1 MIRDN
6 DEELQKRLYSMAK
19 EKSRNDT
26 YVSGLNYKY
35 QSAFM
40 GGSHYGAI
48 RMADTPDRY
57 AGGNME
63 ATPVPVPVQNLSY
76 SEETLR
82 GGSSNYIPGSSG
94 YAFGTHRDTGF
105 DQTMGFKGGSQPK
118 MTMTQLE
125 QMGRSVQVKPM
136 LNSGRNGSSLSGFG
150 RPGRPPG
157 SKNKPKLCGGAGE
170 TEDTPPPPVVQPKGT
185 VGYEK
190 TLSIKNAY
198 FQRGKKAQAI
208 IERYL
213 KAKKDGANTVVAG
226 SKPLLGKRM
235 VGGVLPLFAI
245 GSFLGQV
252 FGSDIIEGLLSPD
265 KQRAVQKAIDDARA
279 EGKAEGMAE
288 GLATAEKA
296 RIYSSAKEARMKQK
310 IAEAPESEN
319 AQHLVEEIQAD
330 KAKEADI
337 KQQAKVAKSEIVSG
351 SGKKV
356 DGRVVRGQAI
366 AKLMREKKLTFG
378 QASKEYS
385 KLKGAG
391 LFSSIAKIGSKALK
405 VGQSVAKSAVK
416 VAKGVKK
423 VYDDLPEETK
433 KDIKKVGKK
442 AVKKL
447 LEPKQEEKY
456 ESETD
461 KEAEESEKSVSESD
475 IKPKKTGAGKNRR
488 GLNPKMVRR
497 MALVKKIMKKEGLS
511 MIESSK
517 FIKANNLK
525 Y

>member
-26 YVSGLNYKY
+26 FVSGLNYRY

-40 GGSHYGAI
+40 GGSHYGAV

-57 AGGNME
+57 AGGNIE
-63 ATPVPVPVQNLSY
+63 GAPERVPVQNLSY
-76 SEETLR
+76 SEETLA
-82 GGSSNYIPGSSG
+82 GGSMNYTRGSSG
-94 YAFGTHRDTGF
+94 FAYGTCRDTGF
-105 DQTMGFKGGSQPK
+105 DETMGFKGGGSKAPPK
-118 MTMTQLE
+118 MTLVQLE
-125 QMGRSVQVKPM
+125 QLGRSVQVKPI
-136 LNSGRNGSSLSGFG
+136 LNSARNGSSLSGFG
-150 RPGRPPG
+150 RPRG
-157 SKNKPKLCGGAGE
+157 SKNKLKGGAGE
-170 TEDTPPPPVVQPKGT
+170 DEDTPPPPIVEPRGT

-226 SKPLLGKRM
+226 SKPLTIKRN

-252 FGSDIIEGLLSPD
+252 FGSDIIEGILSPD
-265 KQRAVQKAIDDARA
+265 KQKAIQKAIDDARE
-279 EGKAEGMAE
+279 EGRKMGMAE

-296 RIYSSAKEARMKQK
+296 RIFSSAKEARMKQK

-337 KQQAKVAKSEIVSG
+337 KAQSKVAKAEIVAG
-351 SGKKV
+351 SGKNV

-366 AKLMREKKLTFG
+366 AKLMRDKKLTFG

-385 KLKGAG
+385 KMKGAG

-405 VGQSVAKSAVK
+405 VGKSVAKSAVK

-442 AVKKL
+442 AVRKL
-447 LEPKQEEKY
+447 LEPKEEKY
-456 ESETD
+456 ESESD
-461 KEAEESEKSVSESD
+461 KEEAQKSESD
-475 IKPKKTGAGKNRR
+475 KSESESDVKPTKTGAGKKRT
-488 GLNPKMVRR
+488 LNPKMAKR
-497 MALVKKIMKKEGLS
+497 MLLVKKIMKKEGLS
-511 MIESSK
+511 MINASK
-517 FIKANNLK
+517 FIKEHNLK